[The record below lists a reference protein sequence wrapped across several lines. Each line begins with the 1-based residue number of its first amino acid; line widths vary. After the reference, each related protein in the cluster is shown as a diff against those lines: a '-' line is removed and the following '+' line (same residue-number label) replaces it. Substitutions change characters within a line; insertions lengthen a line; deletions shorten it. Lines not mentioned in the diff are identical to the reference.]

1 MNKRKI
7 LVPLGDKSY
16 EVTLEAGIL
25 NNISEEL
32 LKIGITKNRKIL
44 VISNEEISNLYGE
57 KFLNNLKDNKF
68 QAKMFLIKAG
78 ESYKNLKTLSE
89 IYDVAFE
96 FGLDRN
102 SIIIAL
108 GGGIVGDVS
117 GFAAATWLRGIEYIQ
132 IPTTLLSMV
141 DSSVGG
147 KTGVNHPKGKNLI
160 GAFNQPIAVFID
172 PETLKSL
179 SEIYDIAFEF
189 GLDRNSIIIAL
200 GGGIVGDV
208 SGFAAATWLR
218 AVSYTH

>member
-57 KFLNNLKDNKF
+57 KFLNNLKDNQY

-96 FGLDRN
+96 FGLDSN

-141 DSSVGG
+141 CLLYTSPSPRDKRQSRMPSS
-147 KTGVNHPKGKNLI
+147 
-160 GAFNQPIAVFID
+160 A
-172 PETLKSL
+172 
-179 SEIYDIAFEF
+179 
-189 GLDRNSIIIAL
+189 
-200 GGGIVGDV
+200 
-208 SGFAAATWLR
+208 
-218 AVSYTH
+218 

>member
-57 KFLNNLKDNKF
+57 KFLNNLKDNQY

-108 GGGIVGDVS
+108 S
-117 GFAAATWLRGIEYIQ
+117 
-132 IPTTLLSMV
+132 
-141 DSSVGG
+141 
-147 KTGVNHPKGKNLI
+147 LI
-160 GAFNQPIAVFID
+160 HI
-172 PETLKSL
+172 
-179 SEIYDIAFEF
+179 
-189 GLDRNSIIIAL
+189 
-200 GGGIVGDV
+200 
-208 SGFAAATWLR
+208 
-218 AVSYTH
+218 

>member
-16 EVTLEAGIL
+16 EVNLEAGIL

-160 GAFNQPIAVFID
+160 GAFNQPKAVFID

-179 SEIYDIAFEF
+179 PKREF
-189 GLDRNSIIIAL
+189 SAGHGRSNKIR
-200 GGGIVGDV
+200 GNK
-208 SGFAAATWLR
+208 R
-218 AVSYTH
+218 

>member
-57 KFLNNLKDNKF
+57 KFLNNLKDNQF

-89 IYDVAFE
+89 IYD
-96 FGLDRN
+96 
-102 SIIIAL
+102 
-108 GGGIVGDVS
+108 
-117 GFAAATWLRGIEYIQ
+117 
-132 IPTTLLSMV
+132 
-141 DSSVGG
+141 
-147 KTGVNHPKGKNLI
+147 
-160 GAFNQPIAVFID
+160 
-172 PETLKSL
+172 
-179 SEIYDIAFEF
+179 IAFEF

-200 GGGIVGDV
+200 
-208 SGFAAATWLR
+208 
-218 AVSYTH
+218 

>member
-7 LVPLGDKSY
+7 LVPLDDKSY
-16 EVTLEAGIL
+16 EVTLEAGLL
-25 NNISEEL
+25 NNFSEEL

-57 KFLNNLKDNKF
+57 KLLNNLKDNQF

-108 GGGIVGDVS
+108 
-117 GFAAATWLRGIEYIQ
+117 EEE
-132 IPTTLLSMV
+132 LLEM
-141 DSSVGG
+141 
-147 KTGVNHPKGKNLI
+147 
-160 GAFNQPIAVFID
+160 
-172 PETLKSL
+172 
-179 SEIYDIAFEF
+179 
-189 GLDRNSIIIAL
+189 
-200 GGGIVGDV
+200 
-208 SGFAAATWLR
+208 
-218 AVSYTH
+218 

>member
-57 KFLNNLKDNKF
+57 KFLNNLKDNQY

-89 IYDVAFE
+89 I
-96 FGLDRN
+96 
-102 SIIIAL
+102 S
-108 GGGIVGDVS
+108 GGVRRLYNGYK
-117 GFAAATWLRGIEYIQ
+117 E
-132 IPTTLLSMV
+132 
-141 DSSVGG
+141 
-147 KTGVNHPKGKNLI
+147 K
-160 GAFNQPIAVFID
+160 
-172 PETLKSL
+172 KSYEEL
-179 SEIYDIAFEF
+179 
-189 GLDRNSIIIAL
+189 
-200 GGGIVGDV
+200 
-208 SGFAAATWLR
+208 
-218 AVSYTH
+218 